1 MMRTVARRSALFAS
15 QLLEHR
21 ATASLGGQ
29 DLKAAVSLTKRPFH
43 HCRVL
48 RAIKPYLLADIGEGI
63 TECQIVSW
71 AVKPGDT
78 VAQFDPICEVSSD
91 KATVEIT
98 SRFDGTIEQLLYE
111 EGEVAVVGQPILTLD
126 VIDEEDAG
134 ILDLQASTAKQSTSE
149 LPTHSPM
156 PTSQGAIEDSIVKR
170 ELLVLPSIRHMLRS
184 ANIDMSEV
192 KGSGKDGRITKEDA
206 ERQILATNE
215 KRPSFAGSSHE
226 SVVTS
231 TPMERAMFRSM
242 TDSLQIPHFLFSH
255 TIDFTGAN
263 KLRREHNSGN
273 GSASLAVKLSPLIF
287 VMKAISQS
295 LTQYPKLNA
304 HLDSSTKQDQPR
316 LLLQTHHDFGIAVD
330 TPRGLVVPVI
340 RGVGTRS
347 LQSLAAEVKRLVELA
362 QNNRLTPADLQ
373 GASFIVSNIG
383 SIGGDVV
390 APVIMPPMIGTVAI
404 GQLREVPAFNG
415 GEIVR
420 QEHMTLSWAADH
432 RVVDGATLAKAAKA
446 AQLWLQDT
454 EHVRHEMTL

>member
-1 MMRTVARRSALFAS
+1 ML
-15 QLLEHR
+15 
-21 ATASLGGQ
+21 
-29 DLKAAVSLTKRPFH
+29 
-43 HCRVL
+43 
-48 RAIKPYLLADIGEGI
+48 GI

-71 AVKPGDT
+71 AVKPGDS

-91 KATVEIT
+91 KPTVEIT
-98 SRFDGTIEQLLYE
+98 SRFDGTIEELLYE

-126 VIDEEDAG
+126 VIDEEDAD
-134 ILDLQASTAKQSTSE
+134 IPDLQAASAKQSTSE
-149 LPTHSPM
+149 LPTHISTR
-156 PTSQGAIEDSIVKR
+156 TSQGVKEDNIADR
-170 ELLVLPSIRHMLRS
+170 EVLVLPSIRYMLRS
-184 ANIDMSEV
+184 ANIDISEV
-192 KGSGKDGRITKEDA
+192 NGSGKDGRITKEDA
-206 ERQILATNE
+206 ERQILAMNE
-215 KRPSFAGSSHE
+215 KPASIADSSNE
-226 SVVTS
+226 SVVTL
-231 TPMERAMFRSM
+231 TPMERAMYRSM
-242 TDSLQIPHFLFSH
+242 TKSLQIPHFLFSH
-255 TIDFTGAN
+255 TIDFTGIN
-263 KLRREHNSGN
+263 KLRREHNSVN
-273 GSASLAVKLSPLIF
+273 GSASLATKLSPLVF

-340 RGVGTRS
+340 REVGRHS
-347 LQSLAAEVKRLVELA
+347 LQSLAAEIKRLVELA

-390 APVIMPPMIGTVAI
+390 APVIMTPMIGIVAI

-432 RVVDGATLAKAAKA
+432 RVVDGATVAKAAKA
-446 AQLWLQDT
+446 TQLWLQDT
-454 EHVRHEMTL
+454 EHVRHKMTL